1 MPEDRAGKEDTAERL
16 LTENREV
23 VLQLHGGGYIGKMK
37 NAYRDFAV
45 LYARMPGER
54 AVLSVDY
61 RVAPEDPY
69 PAALEDAYAAYQWL
83 LEMGCRGSQII
94 VAGDSAGG
102 GLALALLSLFKR

>member
-54 AVLSVDY
+54 AFF
-61 RVAPEDPY
+61 
-69 PAALEDAYAAYQWL
+69 L
-83 LEMGCRGSQII
+83 LII
-94 VAGDSAGG
+94 VWHQ
-102 GLALALLSLFKR
+102 KTHIRQH